1 MWMAMEAAEIGWAQ
15 KGQDPNVAR
24 LERTGAELTGK
35 EASLFVFT
43 ASIANLLALLVGTNR
58 GDQVILDAD
67 MHIVWIEG
75 WNLASI
81 CSLFPRLVETD
92 RGAMPL
98 GRVEEL
104 LHWWRGPAP
113 SHPSLIGIE
122 NPHNDHG
129 GTITPPE
136 HIAALAE
143 LAHANACRV
152 HLDGARLHNA
162 SVASGR
168 PLIDFTQH
176 VDTVTIS
183 VSKGLGCPV
192 GALLCGSAA
201 DIEAARTKGLRWL
214 GASGMHRGGIFAA
227 AALYAFDNMVDRLAD
242 DHHRARMIADGIRHL
257 PGLSVNTPETNLV
270 KVSTAPSGRLAAEY
284 VQAAE
289 QRGLLVALREPYVFK
304 LMTCHEVTDDKV
316 RDAVAI
322 LGDVAHD
329 LAQPAPQLSE
339 VR

>member
-1 MWMAMEAAEIGWAQ
+1 MEAAEIGWAQ
-15 KGQDPNVAR
+15 KGQDPHVNR
-24 LERTGAELTGK
+24 LERTAAELTGK

-43 ASIANLLALLVGTNR
+43 ASLANLLALLVGTNR

-67 MHIVWIEG
+67 MHLVWIEG

-98 GRVEEL
+98 DRVEEL
-104 LHWWRGPAP
+104 LNWWRGPAA

-129 GTITPPE
+129 GTVTSPD
-136 HIAALAE
+136 HIQALAE

-152 HLDGARLHNA
+152 HMDGARLHNA

-168 PLIDFTQH
+168 PLIDFTRH
-176 VDTVTIS
+176 VDTVAIS

-214 GASGMHRGGIFAA
+214 GSSGMHRGGIFAA
-227 AALYAFDNMVDRLAD
+227 AALYAFENMVDRLAE
-242 DHHRARMIADGIRHL
+242 DHYRAKMIADGLRGL
-257 PGLSVNTPETNLV
+257 PGLTVNAPETNLV
-270 KVSTAPSGRLAAEY
+270 KVSTASSGRLAADY
-284 VQAAE
+284 VRAAE
-289 QRGLLVALREPYVFK
+289 ERGLLVALREPQVFK
-304 LMTCHEVTDDKV
+304 LMTYHEVTDDNV
-316 RDAVAI
+316 RDALAI
-322 LGDVAHD
+322 LEEVAHD
-329 LAQPAPQLSE
+329 LAQPSPQHSE

>member
-1 MWMAMEAAEIGWAQ
+1 MWKAMESAEIGWAQ
-15 KGQDPNVAR
+15 KGQDPNVNH
-24 LERTGAELTGK
+24 LEQRAAKLTGK

-43 ASIANLLALLVGTNR
+43 ASLANLLALLVGTNR

-67 MHIVWIEG
+67 MHLVWIEG

-81 CSLFPRLVETD
+81 CSLFPHLVKSD
-92 RGAMPL
+92 RGALPL
-98 GRVEEL
+98 DRVEEL
-104 LHWWRGPAP
+104 LQWWRGPAA
-113 SHPSLIGIE
+113 SHPTLIGIE

-136 HIAALAE
+136 HIRALAE
-143 LAHANACRV
+143 LAHANGCRV
-152 HLDGARLHNA
+152 HMDGARLHNA
-162 SVASGR
+162 SVASGH

-201 DIEAARTKGLRWL
+201 DIDSARTKGLRWL
-214 GASGMHRGGIFAA
+214 GSSGMHRGGIFAA

-242 DHHRARMIADGIRHL
+242 DHRRARAIADGLSDL
-257 PGLSVNTPETNLV
+257 PGFTLNEPETNLV
-270 KVSTAPSGRLAAEY
+270 KVSTVPSGRLAAEY
-284 VQAAE
+284 VRAAE
-289 QRGLLVALREPYVFK
+289 ERGLLVALREPHVFK
-304 LMTCHEVTDDKV
+304 LMTNHEVTDEHV

-322 LGDVAHD
+322 LGEVAHEF
-329 LAQPAPQLSE
+329 AGQTPQLSE
-339 VR
+339 AR